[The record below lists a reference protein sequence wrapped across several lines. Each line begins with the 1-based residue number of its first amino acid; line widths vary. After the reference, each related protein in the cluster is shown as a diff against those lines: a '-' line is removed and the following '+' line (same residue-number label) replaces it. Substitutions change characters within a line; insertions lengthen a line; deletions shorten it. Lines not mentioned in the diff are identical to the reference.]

1 MSDEIDLSHVEI
13 QDHNELMEYIRILL
27 EKVRSLT
34 ALYNDN
40 LTLLNDHNEAANAH
54 ADIRATILD
63 NANEADTKLDNL
75 RTEINNLINVINSE
89 IDALENRATDIEGV
103 NNVQNDRLDS
113 AEYDLSLKI
122 YDSAVSGVGHT
133 GDFDDLLHRP
143 NIVINDADGSNSG
156 AAVKLSK
163 NRTALKLP
171 STIKANIVGNV
182 SGDMMGNAA
191 TATKLKTARTIN
203 GTNFDGSGNIT
214 TANWGTARNISI
226 QDHNAGHTGSA
237 VSVNGSGNVTLK
249 LPSTINANV
258 VGYLTGNISGSSSSC
273 TGNAATAT
281 KLQTARSINGTNFD
295 GSGNI
300 TTANWGT
307 ARNISIQDHNA
318 GHTGSAVSVNGSGN
332 VTLKLPSTI
341 NANVVGYLTGN
352 ISGSSSSCTG
362 NSATA
367 TTAGAVST
375 SVVAGGTKDL
385 VYAGMADNDLCRI
398 RCGGTSDA
406 GYLEI
411 ATADNGNEPIYVRQF
426 NGVFSSVARTLTLL
440 DGSGNTQFPG
450 TVTAPTFSGNL
461 NGNCSGTAGSVAWNN
476 VSGKPSAFTPYFANG
491 TWYAVGDDA
500 AIGDHN
506 VGGGLGVK
514 ALNSTTTRID
524 LCYRDDAAN
533 YKSITYDGTTLY
545 MNGNCNY
552 ATSAGSAG
560 SVAWT
565 NVSGRPTALSQFT
578 NNSGFI
584 TSEIDSVGS
593 GWVRFKCGI
602 QFCWSTGWFGFAD
615 EEDISS
621 RSFTLPKPFKNN
633 SYTLIGL
640 TFRIQNTGQ
649 QIIAGQYSSYFT
661 ISYSTSYP
669 KTSADSYLAI
679 GWWK

>member
-133 GDFDDLLHRP
+133 GDFDDLLHLP

-182 SGDMMGNAA
+182 SGNMTGNAA
-191 TATKLKTARTIN
+191 TATKLK
-203 GTNFDGSGNIT
+203 
-214 TANWGTARNISI
+214 
-226 QDHNAGHTGSA
+226 
-237 VSVNGSGNVTLK
+237 
-249 LPSTINANV
+249 
-258 VGYLTGNISGSSSSC
+258 
-273 TGNAATAT
+273 
-281 KLQTARSINGTNFD
+281 TARSINGTNFD